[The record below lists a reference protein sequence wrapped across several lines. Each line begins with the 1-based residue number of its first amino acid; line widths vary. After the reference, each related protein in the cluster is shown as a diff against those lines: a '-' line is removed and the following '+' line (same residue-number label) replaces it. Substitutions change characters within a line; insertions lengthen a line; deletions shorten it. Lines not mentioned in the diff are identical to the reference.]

1 MNQPANDWKKSYLWL
16 LLAVAC
22 FNIAYT
28 SIHHPSLG
36 WFIIG
41 YAYALVRLADQP
53 TVRRAFYF
61 GLATAYLCI
70 APQAFFMWKIF
81 NAFAIILWLVL
92 AFWVGLFTATVC
104 GCFLRWGRGQ
114 TLWLIPIIWMG
125 IEYFRS
131 ELYCLRFSWL
141 NLGYALPLAAS
152 HWLPVG
158 MYGLGF
164 CVMALVAILSSGAK
178 WNDGQAK
185 SLRILAVLIAGI
197 SVAIA
202 IGYIPNSK
210 FITKLDITGIQA
222 EFPGESLLPK
232 LLNKAYQH
240 NTNAQIFVLSE
251 YTLDGGVPNA
261 LKDWCREHS
270 RYLIVGGKDVITNDI
285 YYNTAFVVGTNGD
298 IIFKQAKSAPI
309 QFFHDGLPATN
320 QSLWK
325 SPWGPIG
332 ICICYDL
339 SYTRVTDH
347 LAEQGARLLIVPTM
361 DVGDWGLHQHELH
374 ARVAPVRAA
383 EYHVPIFRLASSGIS
398 QAVDQNG
405 RTLAETKPFAN
416 GENLNVE
423 YDLASAAK
431 LPIDRLFASFSVLC
445 VVTILALLV
454 FDRKKPRTSK

>member
-1 MNQPANDWKKSYLWL
+1 MNDWKKSCLWL
-16 LLAVAC
+16 LLAVVC
-22 FNIAYT
+22 FHVAYT
-28 SIHHPSLG
+28 SIHHPALG

-81 NAFAIILWLVL
+81 SAFAIILWLVL
-92 AFWVGLFTATVC
+92 AFWIGLFTATVC

-114 TLWLIPIIWMG
+114 TLWLIPVIWMG

-131 ELYCLRFSWL
+131 ELYYLRFSWL
-141 NLGYALPLAAS
+141 NIGYALPPAAY
-152 HWLPVG
+152 HWVPTG

-164 CVMALVAILSSGAK
+164 CVLALAAIVSGGLK

-185 SLRILAVLIAGI
+185 SFGILAVLIGGMGLAMALGNL
-197 SVAIA
+197 SMAKYKA
-202 IGYIPNSK
+202 Q
-210 FITKLDITGIQA
+210 KLTITGIQT
-222 EFPGESLLPK
+222 EFPNENLLPK
-232 LLNKAYQH
+232 LLDKAYLH
-240 NTNAQIFVLSE
+240 DANAQLFVLSE

-261 LKDWCREHS
+261 LKDWCRKHS
-270 RYLIVGGKDVITNDI
+270 RYLVVGGKDVITNDI
-285 YYNTAFVVGTNGD
+285 YYNTAFVVDTNGD
-298 IIFKQAKSAPI
+298 IVFKQVKSVPI

-320 QSLWK
+320 QSLWA
-325 SPWGPIG
+325 SPWGLIG

-339 SYTRVTDH
+339 SYARVTDH

-361 DVGDWGLHQHELH
+361 DVADWGLHQHELH

-383 EYHVPIFRLASSGIS
+383 EYQVPIFRLASSGIS
-398 QAVDQNG
+398 QAVDNNG
-405 RTLAETKPFAN
+405 RTIAETKPFAN
-416 GENLNVE
+416 GENLSAK
-423 YDLASAAK
+423 YTLAVPAK

-445 VVTILALLV
+445 VGVILALLV
-454 FDRKKPRTSK
+454 LDRKKSGKPK